1 MKRISLLMLWGFCSM
16 ALSNVTFHGYL
27 VQPPNCTISD
37 GETIELTFQDVNID
51 DINGSN
57 YEQIVPY
64 RITCDTPVRDPLLE
78 MTLSWSGT
86 QSDFDDA
93 AVSTDIAGLGIR
105 LKQAGQSFK
114 LNTPLVVDKTALP
127 ALTAVPVKKSGVD
140 LPEANF
146 EAWATLQVDYQ

>member
-57 YEQIVPY
+57 YEQTVPY

-114 LNTPLVVDKTALP
+114 LNTPLVVDETALP